1 MMATREPPVE
11 LFYDPAQLDPDAPRL
26 HIRKDDGVWE
36 LRDADGVLLSS
47 HAKLPEAIDAAEA
60 RSNAHFCEILVR
72 GAGSPIEWSVRLNP
86 AMVEL
91 ARVFA
96 RDRATWPVSL
106 IAAMDAETLQLTF
119 DPHEV
124 DARAPKLHVRSENG
138 EWEIRSVAGVL
149 STHPTQ
155 EEALAAARS
164 RVPDCGAEIFFE
176 SRSGRFLH
184 RVARSPAELHYLD
197 VCQSL
202 YEDHHALA
210 D

>member
-1 MMATREPPVE
+1 MATREPPAE

-26 HIRKDDGVWE
+26 HIRKRDDAWE
-36 LRDADGVLLSS
+36 LRDANGALLSRGML
-47 HAKLPEAIDAAEA
+47 LPDVLDAALE
-60 RSNAHFCEILVR
+60 RSSVCFSEIIVQ
-72 GAGSPIEWSVRLNP
+72 GAGGGIEWSVHQNP
-86 AMVEL
+86 EYVEL
-91 ARVFA
+91 ARVLA
-96 RDRATWPVSL
+96 RERATWPVSL
-106 IAAMDAETLQLTF
+106 IAAMDAGTLRLTF
-119 DPHEV
+119 DPDEV
-124 DARAPKLHVRSENG
+124 DVRAPKLHVRGENG
-138 EWEIRSVAGVL
+138 EWVIRSVTGVL

-155 EEALAAARS
+155 EDALAAARS
-164 RVPDCGAEIFFE
+164 RVPECGAEIFFE

>member
-1 MMATREPPVE
+1 MATREPSVE
-11 LFYDPAQLDPDAPRL
+11 LYYDPADLDPDAPRL
-26 HIRKDDGVWE
+26 HVRTEDGVWE
-36 LRDADGVLLSS
+36 LRDADDALLCRSML
-47 HAKLPEAIDAAEA
+47 LPEVLDAALE
-60 RSNAHFCEILVR
+60 RSNVRFSEIIVQ
-72 GAGSPIEWSVRLNP
+72 GAGGGIEWSVHQNP
-86 AMVEL
+86 EYVEL
-91 ARVFA
+91 ARVLA
-96 RDRATWPVSL
+96 RERATWPASL
-106 IAAMDAETLQLTF
+106 IAVMDAGSLQLTF
-119 DPHEV
+119 DPDEV
-124 DARAPKLHVRSENG
+124 DGRAPKLHVRSENG
-138 EWEIRSVAGVL
+138 EWEIRSVGGVL

-197 VCQSL
+197 VCQGL